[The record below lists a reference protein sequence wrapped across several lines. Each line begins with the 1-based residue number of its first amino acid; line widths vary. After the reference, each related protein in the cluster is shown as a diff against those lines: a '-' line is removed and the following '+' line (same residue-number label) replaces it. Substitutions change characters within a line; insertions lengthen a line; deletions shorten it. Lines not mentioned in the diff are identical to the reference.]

1 MRVFYCLLS
10 LYLFV
15 LTTKNNAMEMN
26 FISPVVAAFTTLL
39 VGFVWYHPGVFGT
52 VWMKETGLTQEELQK
67 GNMLKIFGLTFI
79 FSVFIGMV
87 MQSLTI
93 HQMGA
98 LGMIGGPTQLAVAKP
113 SFAAFMADYGMAFRT
128 AKHGALH
135 GVLTGLLF
143 AFPMIAING
152 LFERKSWKYIFIHAG
167 FWTVSLMIIGAIVC
181 AWV

>member
-1 MRVFYCLLS
+1 
-10 LYLFV
+10 
-15 LTTKNNAMEMN
+15 MN

-39 VGFVWYHPGVFGT
+39 VGFVWYHPKVFGA

-79 FSVFIGMV
+79 ISIFIGMI

-98 LGMIGGPTQLAVAKP
+98 LGMVGGPTITSVKP

-135 GVLTGLLF
+135 GFMTGLFF